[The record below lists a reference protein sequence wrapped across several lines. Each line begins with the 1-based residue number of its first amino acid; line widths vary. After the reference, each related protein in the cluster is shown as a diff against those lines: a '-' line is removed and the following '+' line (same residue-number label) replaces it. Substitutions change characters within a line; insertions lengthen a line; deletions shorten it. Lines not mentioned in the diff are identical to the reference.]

1 MYDLYFT
8 VRLLEELRRAERAR
22 GTLERLVHLQA
33 CRHYQGLLTVL
44 EMSRAAKHRPL
55 GSESDGNRGEEPY

>member
-8 VRLLEELRRAERAR
+8 VRLLEELRCAERAR

-44 EMSRAAKHRPL
+44 EMSRRSGTKAAEV
-55 GSESDGNRGEEPY
+55 GIDGASQDEPY

>member
-22 GTLERLVHLQA
+22 GSLERLVHLQA

-44 EMSRAAKHRPL
+44 EMSRAGRRRTAN
-55 GSESDGNRGEEPY
+55 GETEGNSSGEPY

>member
-33 CRHYQGLLTVL
+33 CRHYQSLLTVL
-44 EMSRAAKHRPL
+44 EMSRDAKRRRS
-55 GSESDGNRGEEPY
+55 GSADDGDSGEEPY

>member
-8 VRLLEELRRAERAR
+8 VRLLEELRCAERAR

-44 EMSRAAKHRPL
+44 EMSRRPA
-55 GSESDGNRGEEPY
+55 GRPAETDGDGASQEEPY